1 MFLTFSL
8 EDEHVSKIVI
18 EGCWIHSI
26 AFCSRSARFWDFH
39 RKMKQF
45 LGLALEDGG
54 EATLQQGYH
63 WIDQHVSEIVCRRC
77 FWDCLCGIWTCFWG
91 LGSTQHVSEIFIGR
105 WGVERQVLETPSE
118 LRANMNRWI
127 PSHPRRVELSP
138 MKKLS
143 VKKEIRMGLGWEYSR
158 SSEYGMNNVT
168 NLPFFLGQSS
178 SIPVITHGPL
188 PDTSRLLCRLIYKRQ
203 WYKYFILFS
212 YKKYMNIMDIMTL
225 LIHIFWFS

>member
-1 MFLTFSL
+1 MNVFFPNSCIFLCRGKNCISVQCYSDPEFSKVDMGPWDKTRNITANMYLSFCYIMFLTFSL
-8 EDEHVSKIVI
+8 EDEHDSKIVI
-18 EGCWIHSI
+18 EGCWIRSI

-39 RKMKQF
+39 LKMNLF

-118 LRANMNRWI
+118 LRANMNRWMQ
-127 PSHPRRVELSP
+127 SHSRRVELSP
-138 MKKLS
+138 FQKLS
-143 VKKEIRMGLGWEYSR
+143 VKRKNQDGFGLR
-158 SSEYGMNNVT
+158 
-168 NLPFFLGQSS
+168 
-178 SIPVITHGPL
+178 I
-188 PDTSRLLCRLIYKRQ
+188 
-203 WYKYFILFS
+203 FS
-212 YKKYMNIMDIMTL
+212 L
-225 LIHIFWFS
+225 

>member
-1 MFLTFSL
+1 MFTPPPLKLNSILLQICTYLSVISCFWHFHWRMNN
-8 EDEHVSKIVI
+8 EHVSKIVI

-26 AFCSRSARFWDFH
+26 AFCSRSARFWYFH
-39 RKMKQF
+39 RKMKLF

-118 LRANMNRWI
+118 LRANMNRWM

-138 MKKLS
+138 FQKLS
-143 VKKEIRMGLGWEYSR
+143 VKRKNQDGFGLR
-158 SSEYGMNNVT
+158 
-168 NLPFFLGQSS
+168 
-178 SIPVITHGPL
+178 I
-188 PDTSRLLCRLIYKRQ
+188 
-203 WYKYFILFS
+203 FS
-212 YKKYMNIMDIMTL
+212 L
-225 LIHIFWFS
+225 